1 VFSEIVTTFH
11 AANSPQIARP
21 DRRDSDAA
29 VGAPDITFRWR
40 NGATAQPPRDRS
52 R

>member
-1 VFSEIVTTFH
+1 VFSEIIETFH

-21 DRRDSDAA
+21 DRRDASAA

-40 NGATAQPPRDRS
+40 NGATAQTPRDRS